1 MTLLSFIEAEN
12 ERYAATLVFLHG
24 LWAGPEIW
32 RGFAFGFAHRGWR
45 CAVVDAR
52 ETAPERPTFSQWCDD
67 VAAELSS
74 LELPAVAI
82 GHDAGALVALE
93 LAARGATKAAVA
105 VAPLLDG
112 VKPLVDPVTR
122 IRCRLGVGGIEPPPA
137 DHPYRDAATA
147 EARAILAQALSVEPA
162 ARAGSLR
169 GAAIAPAAS
178 AAPALLVSQAA
189 DAVVPQ
195 ALVEITAS
203 GIEADSMILPGSHW
217 PMLEPNPDA
226 WMSPVHRW
234 LIRKLGPSLL
244 LLRGDEDLVEE

>member
-1 MTLLSFIEAEN
+1 MALLNFIEAEN

-52 ETAPERPTFSQWCDD
+52 ETAPQRPSFSQWCDD

-93 LAARGATKAAVA
+93 LAARGAATAAVA

-112 VKPLVDPVTR
+112 VKPLVDPLTR
-122 IRCRLGVGGIEPPPA
+122 IRCRLGVGGVEPPAA

-147 EARAILAQALSVEPA
+147 EAKALLAQVLAIEPA
-162 ARAGSLR
+162 ARPGSLR
-169 GAAIAPAAS
+169 GAAIAPV
-178 AAPALLVSQAA
+178 APAGRALLVAQAA
-189 DAVVPQ
+189 DAVVPRS
-195 ALVEITAS
+195 LVEITAS
-203 GIEADSMILPGSHW
+203 GIEADSITLPGSHW

-234 LIRKLGPSLL
+234 LIRTLGPSLL
-244 LLRGDEDLVEE
+244 LLRGDEDLVED